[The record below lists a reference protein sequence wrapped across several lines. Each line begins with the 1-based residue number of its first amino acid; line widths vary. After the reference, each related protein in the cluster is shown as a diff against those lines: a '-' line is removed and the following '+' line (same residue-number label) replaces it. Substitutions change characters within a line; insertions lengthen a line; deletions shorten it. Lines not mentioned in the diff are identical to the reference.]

1 MADFAAIECGSYTV
15 VVWSYNIHLQ
25 LPEFT
30 VFNWEDYCRTG
41 SMSFLQDS
49 QDYMKLV
56 SARSMSSN
64 DRPNVMLVS
73 SLCFGF
79 FLGFL
84 FPVFLPFSVCLDFW
98 GLSIFSFVFKLAITM
113 AEFASC
119 CRSFERNSVPWLMFD
134 ISSLHPL
141 LGTGEAL
148 SCILLAKLCSRVMG
162 ETWQVY
168 NRWKL
173 YSKLQVS
180 QYLRTIEFSRDLG
193 SVTLSWNHWIPRET
207 WVVILISFAK
217 F

>member
-1 MADFAAIECGSYTV
+1 
-15 VVWSYNIHLQ
+15 
-25 LPEFT
+25 
-30 VFNWEDYCRTG
+30 
-41 SMSFLQDS
+41 
-49 QDYMKLV
+49 
-56 SARSMSSN
+56 
-64 DRPNVMLVS
+64 
-73 SLCFGF
+73 
-79 FLGFL
+79 
-84 FPVFLPFSVCLDFW
+84 
-98 GLSIFSFVFKLAITM
+98 
-113 AEFASC
+113 
-119 CRSFERNSVPWLMFD
+119 MFD